1 MSLEETRPHHL
12 EKGSKESAQGP
23 QELTMR
29 IEKKSLARSQET
41 WGPILSHQYGGSQHL
56 PHSPSNKLN
65 LLEPRFSYL

>member
-1 MSLEETRPHHL
+1 
-12 EKGSKESAQGP
+12 
-23 QELTMR
+23 MR
-29 IEKKSLARSQET
+29 NEKKSLARSQET